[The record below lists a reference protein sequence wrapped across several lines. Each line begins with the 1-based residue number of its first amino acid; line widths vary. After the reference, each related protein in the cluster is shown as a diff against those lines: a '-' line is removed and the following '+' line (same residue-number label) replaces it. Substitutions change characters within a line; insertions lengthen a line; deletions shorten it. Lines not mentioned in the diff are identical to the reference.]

1 MDCVFEGVRI
11 CRNCALWKDTNNPVP
26 GEGDLDASVMLIGE
40 APGEREDL
48 TGRPFVGRAGALLDK
63 LLAGIDLARSGVFI
77 ANVVKHRPPGNRDP
91 KEEEIRAC
99 SPYLYEQIS
108 IIEPEIIVP
117 LGRHA
122 TQFVLSHVPGDFG
135 KITEIRGKI
144 IQAEISGNHVRIIP
158 TIHPAAALYNPAY
171 RVSLEEDFRT
181 IQAELAKVPV
191 KERRP

>member
-1 MDCVFEGVRI
+1 MDCVFEGIRI
-11 CRNCALWKDTNNPVP
+11 CRNCGLWKDANNPVP
-26 GEGDLDASVMLIGE
+26 GEGSLDASVMLIGE

-63 LLAGIDLARSGVFI
+63 LLAGIGLARSEVFI

-91 KEEEIRAC
+91 TGEEIRAC

-108 IIEPEIIVP
+108 IIEPDIIVP

-122 TQFVLSHVPGDFG
+122 TEFVLSHVPGSFG
-135 KITEIRGKI
+135 KITDIRGRI
-144 IQAEISGNHVRIIP
+144 IQADIFGHDVRIIP

-171 RVSLEEDFRT
+171 REGLLEDFQT
-181 IQAELAKVPV
+181 IQNELAKMPAR
-191 KERRP
+191 ERRT